1 MQGRNKDEGTKN
13 RHVDIVHS
21 FLQQLFSEIHHVPG
35 NDDVKNE
42 DMVLPSQLEKTD
54 VYLGNILGAGSL
66 IIKF

>member
-1 MQGRNKDEGTKN
+1 M
-13 RHVDIVHS
+13 DIVHS